1 MLQWKATHPRVFGQ
15 RKMAFDSLE
24 NKDTQL
30 SSNWRGNE
38 SGREGEHNQ
47 SMLYNTLKEQI
58 KKYKSIKKREWLSE
72 ALVLLL
78 RENRG
83 LLP

>member
-1 MLQWKATHPRVFGQ
+1 MLQWKATLPRVFGQ
-15 RKMAFDSLE
+15 RRMAFDGLE

-38 SGREGEHNQ
+38 LGREGEHNQ

-72 ALVLLL
+72 AVVLLL